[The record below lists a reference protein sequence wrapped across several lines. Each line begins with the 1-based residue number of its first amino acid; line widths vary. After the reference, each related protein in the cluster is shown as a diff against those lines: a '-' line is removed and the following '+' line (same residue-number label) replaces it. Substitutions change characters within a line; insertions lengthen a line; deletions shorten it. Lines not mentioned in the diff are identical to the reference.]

1 MATSSIIYRLIA
13 HDSASKTFD
22 KVGRSASTT
31 EKILGKVGKAAALA
45 GAAVATGLAAGL
57 AKGAKDASRFQAE
70 MTRISTQAGGT
81 AKDVKVLSDQ
91 VLKLGTTTQQ
101 GPQHLA
107 ESLYHLKSV
116 GMDNVSAMKALKEAS
131 DLAAV
136 GHANLEE
143 TTNALAGAWRT
154 GIKGAT
160 SFHEAV
166 STVNAIIG
174 AGNMSMDQFNA
185 AIGTGILPSAKTF
198 GLSMKQVGAA
208 LALMT
213 DEGIDSA
220 SAATRLRMSFSL
232 LGAPSG
238 AAEKQLKKIHLTGLQ
253 LAEAMRSKDGLIGAI
268 RLLKEH
274 LDASGMSASKQS
286 QLLSRAFGGGRSSS
300 GILLMLN
307 NLDVLEKKQEQI
319 NHSTGKFDDAVK
331 MQRKT
336 AEAQWHLLTSNLEV
350 MSVRVGTKVLPPI
363 TSFVKFLAGTAMPA
377 ASRFGTAM
385 ANLVPVGKIKQELD
399 DAKSAVGSFVSGLTG
414 GKSVG
419 GMLSDFMDGL
429 TDKKAPKP
437 KGFKLPKPG
446 PLPKNVSPSAVAYG
460 MTPAHPT
467 GEPTVLGLPPSAIAH
482 GIMRTPDIKAKQP
495 LPPSAIAYGQSIT
508 THIPK
513 PPKVKM
519 SPAQQL
525 GKQIRDAVSEG
536 IGHADFSKMGEQL
549 GGALGKSF
557 QWVAKNAGKLSGQLV
572 DALGGLDWVDIGKQ
586 VGGKTLGFAIGFVS
600 SLGADLFSADFW
612 KKHWWDTIVAA
623 ISFTGI
629 GKIAGPLERVISRI
643 PILKIFAPVL
653 RGVDKLTGPIS
664 RAFDKVVKFF
674 GSNLW
679 KGFARVFPE
688 AAGVV
693 EREAGLLTT
702 RIGVWGLDLLKKGKS
717 AIHFLGNGIK
727 DGAAWVI
734 AKVGEIAALIVKPF
748 AKASTWLVR
757 KGTELAGGLKDGVV
771 RGAKGIG
778 GWINSHMITP
788 VTSRF
793 SRAGSWLLGKGS
805 ALVSGFKSGAVTGAK
820 AIGSWTNSHLITPVT
835 SRFTRAG
842 SWLLS
847 KGSALVSGFKSGA
860 VSGAKAIGS
869 WTSSHIISPVT
880 SRFSKASTWLVSKG
894 SALIGGFKSGIVGT
908 MKGIGSW
915 IKKWIVDPVVGA
927 VKHFFGIRSP
937 SRVFMGIGGH
947 LVSGLIKG
955 MAKTNGTT
963 IAKKVFGSLPK
974 ALGRIVKKGLVS
986 ITKLPGKALKALGG
1000 LGGDILGLLGLGGS
1014 GGGSSA
1020 NQKIGQALAA
1030 ARGWSG
1036 PQWAALKNLWNG
1048 ESGWNERALNK
1059 SSGAYGIPQSL
1070 PASKMASAGSD
1081 WKTNAGTQI
1090 KWGLSYIASRYG
1102 NPLNAYSQWLGR
1114 SPHWYAKG
1122 TGGAARGLAW
1132 VGEKGPELVNFKGGE
1147 DVLSNP
1153 QSMAFA
1159 KANGIKLPGYASGTI
1174 LNAADRV
1181 HRDKQRVEDAK
1192 DAVAAAKRRHKGV
1205 AAAETRLKAAQK
1217 ELAAANVA
1225 LKNAQ
1230 RSAKVSISNT
1240 IATGLSKTLSTGT
1253 SSAIASAIKSL
1264 ATKLLN
1270 AGYKGTAG
1278 SVQSKGGKLE
1288 KLADQKASIQKQIDA
1303 ANQYVADQADTI
1315 KDFLSISSTSATSIG
1330 DLISQAGAQQKT
1342 ASGFVSLTRSLK
1354 ARGASKDLL
1363 AQLADAGPGSQL
1375 ASILGGKNVTTQDI
1389 SKLNSLMASGGK
1401 LATSFGKDMADLM
1414 YDSGKD
1420 ASKGFLAGL
1429 KSQEAALG
1437 KQMAK
1442 LATDLIKQIKKAL
1455 KIKSPSVV
1463 MRDEV
1468 GKNVVLGMV
1477 HGMDMH
1483 GHLVGGA
1490 AQRLADTASGVSV
1503 RRRYVPTVAG
1513 GRNGPNQDEIW
1524 ARLAAAIEASGSDV
1538 HVHVNDDRLRDIID
1552 VQIKPKIKAATDAQA
1567 HRAKV
1572 GRRSG

>member
-1 MATSSIIYRLIA
+1 MATTSIKYDLIA
-13 HDSASKTFD
+13 RDSASRTFD
-22 KVGRSASTT
+22 KIGRSASTT
-31 EKILGKVGKAAALA
+31 EKVFGRLGKAAMVA
-45 GAAVATGLAAGL
+45 GAAVAGGLAAGL
-57 AKGAKDASRFQAE
+57 AKGTKDAIRFQAE

-91 VLKLGTTTQQ
+91 VLKLGTSTQQ

-116 GMDNVSAMKALKEAS
+116 GMDNVQAMKALKESS

-232 LGAPSG
+232 LGAPSK
-238 AAEKQLKKIHLTGLQ
+238 AAEKQLGKIHLTGLQ
-253 LAEAMRSKDGLIGAI
+253 LADAMRGPKGLIGAI
-268 RLLKEH
+268 GLLKEH
-274 LDASGMSASKQS
+274 LDKSGMSASKQS

-319 NHSTGKFDDAVK
+319 NHSAGKFDDAVK

-350 MSVRVGTKVLPPI
+350 MGIRVGTKVLPVV
-363 TSFVKFLAGTAMPA
+363 TDFVHFLATTAMPA
-377 ASRFGTAM
+377 AAGFGKVM
-385 ANLVPVGKIKQELD
+385 RDLIPVGAIKR
-399 DAKSAVGSFVSGLTG
+399 SVGEAQSTLSGFFSGLTG
-414 GKSVG
+414 GKSPTA
-419 GMLSDFMDGL
+419 MLGDFMDGL
-429 TDKKAPKP
+429 SGGGKKGPASPKGPLVALTVPQAPRLLAKPQKAVSLAPKAPAL
-437 KGFKLPKPG
+437 FKQKSDPG
-446 PLPKNVSPSAVAYG
+446 MLA
-460 MTPAHPT
+460 
-467 GEPTVLGLPPSAIAH
+467 
-482 GIMRTPDIKAKQP
+482 
-495 LPPSAIAYGQSIT
+495 
-508 THIPK
+508 IPK
-513 PPKVKM
+513 AAKAAM
-519 SPAQQL
+519 SPAEKL
-525 GKQIRDAVSEG
+525 GKQLRDAVSSG
-536 IGHADFSKMGEQL
+536 IGNADFSKMGAQL
-549 GGALGKSF
+549 GTALGKAF
-557 QWVAKNAGKLSGQLV
+557 QWIAKNAGKLTKQLA

-586 VGGKTLGFAIGFVS
+586 VGGKSLGFAIGFITS
-600 SLGADLFSADFW
+600 FGTELLSPSFW
-612 KKHWWDTIVAA
+612 KKHWWDTVLAA
-623 ISFTGI
+623 LSFIGI
-629 GKIAGPLERVISRI
+629 GKLAGPLEKVISKI

-653 RGVDKLTGPIS
+653 RGLDKLGGPFS
-664 RAFDKVVKFF
+664 RAFDRVAKFF
-674 GSNLW
+674 GSHAW
-679 KGFARVFPE
+679 AGFAKVFPE
-688 AAGVV
+688 GAKVIEEEAGVI
-693 EREAGLLTT
+693 TT
-702 RIGVWGLDLLKKGKS
+702 RIGVWGIKLMEKGK
-717 AIHFLGNGIK
+717 
-727 DGAAWVI
+727 GAAHLLGTGISKGFGWVTSK
-734 AKVGEIAALIVKPF
+734 AAELAALVLKPF
-748 AKASTWLVR
+748 VKASGWLVG
-757 KGTELAGGLKDGVV
+757 KGRGIAIGLKDGVV
-771 RGAKGIG
+771 RGAKGLG
-778 GWINSHMITP
+778 GWIVDHMVTP

-793 SRAGSWLLGKGS
+793 SRAGSWLVGKGS
-805 ALVSGFKSGAVTGAK
+805 ALVSGFKSGAVG
-820 AIGSWTNSHLITPVT
+820 
-835 SRFTRAG
+835 
-842 SWLLS
+842 
-847 KGSALVSGFKSGA
+847 
-860 VSGAKAIGS
+860 GAKAIGS

-880 SRFSKASTWLVSKG
+880 SRFSKAGTWLTSKG
-894 SALIGGFKSGIVGT
+894 SALISGFKSGVVGT
-908 MKGIGSW
+908 MKGIGGW
-915 IKKWIVDPVVGA
+915 IKKTIVDPVVGA
-927 VKHFFGIRSP
+927 VKKFFGIRSP
-937 SRVFMGIGGH
+937 SRVFMSIGGH

-955 MAKTNGTT
+955 MAKTNGTS
-963 IAKKVFGSLPK
+963 IAKRIFGSLPK
-974 ALGRIVKKGLVS
+974 ALGSIVKKGLVS
-986 ITKLPGKALKALGG
+986 VTKLPGKALKALGG
-1000 LGGDILGLLGLGGS
+1000 LGGDLLGLLGLGGS

-1070 PASKMASAGSD
+1070 PASKMASAGGD
-1081 WKTNAGTQI
+1081 WKTNASTQI
-1090 KWGLSYIASRYG
+1090 KWGMSYIASRYG
-1102 NPLNAYSQWLGR
+1102 NPVNAYSQWLAR

-1181 HRDKQRVEDAK
+1181 HRDRQRVEDAK
-1192 DAVAAAKRRHKGV
+1192 NAVASAKRRHKGV
-1205 AAAETRLKAAQK
+1205 AAAETRLRAAQK
-1217 ELAAANVA
+1217 ELAAANIA

-1230 RSAKVSISNT
+1230 RSAKTSIANT

-1253 SSAIASAIKSL
+1253 SAAIASAVKSL

-1270 AGYKGTAG
+1270 AGFKGTAAN
-1278 SVQSKGGKLE
+1278 VQKKGGQLQS
-1288 KLADQKASIQKQIDA
+1288 LATKKASIASQIAA
-1303 ANQYVADQADTI
+1303 ANQYATDQAGGI
-1315 KDFLSISSTSATSIG
+1315 KDFLAISGTSAMNIG
-1330 DLISQAGAQQKT
+1330 DLISQSTAQQKT
-1342 ASGFVSLTRSLK
+1342 AGNFVALSKSLK

-1363 AQLADAGPGSQL
+1363 QQLSDAGPGSQL
-1375 ASILGGKNVTTQDI
+1375 ASILGAKNVTTADI
-1389 SKLNSLMASGGK
+1389 GKLNSLMASGGK
-1401 LATSFGKDMADLM
+1401 LATSFGRDMADLM

-1429 KSQEAALG
+1429 KSQEAALA

-1442 LATDLIKQIKKAL
+1442 LAKDLITQIKKAL
-1455 KIKSPSVV
+1455 KIKSPSGV

-1483 GHLVGGA
+1483 GHLVGSA

-1503 RRRYVPTVAG
+1503 RRRYVPTQAG
-1513 GRNGPNQDEIW
+1513 QGRGGPSQDEIW
-1524 ARLAAAIEASGSDV
+1524 ARLSAAIEASGSEV
-1538 HVHVNDDRLRDIID
+1538 HVRFNDDRLRDLIEVT
-1552 VQIKPKIKAATDAQA
+1552 VQPKIKAATDRQA
-1567 HRAKV
+1567 HRANV
-1572 GRRSG
+1572 GRRSAN